1 MARKT
6 RREGS
11 ARPSATSSSRPEPAS
26 SYVTDS
32 RAPVSD
38 ETGPAAFAWAE
49 RMWSDYD
56 LDGPRV
62 RMGVVWFVLA
72 VGAAWLGP
80 WATAVVFGL
89 VAGAAGFQVA
99 AAWRRARVRPNQLAA
114 GVGAL
119 VIVLAAG
126 LGMALAALFG
136 LVLIAVAFGL
146 AATDPKRRVPLV
158 VSAAATVRS
167 GYFVGMAGACAVMIC
182 RLDTSALII
191 LIVLVSGYEIGDYL
205 VGTGASNPL
214 EGPIAGIIAVLVLT
228 FAVSVF
234 EFPPFETG
242 SARVFG
248 ALVAVLAP
256 LGRFVATVLP
266 PNGKARVPALRRI
279 DSYLLVL
286 PVWAWMLFNYLETF
300 S

>member
-1 MARKT
+1 MARF
-6 RREGS
+6 RRDAPERKDAG
-11 ARPSATSSSRPEPAS
+11 RPEATS
-26 SYVTDS
+26 SYVTDE
-32 RAPVSD
+32 RAPLHD

-62 RMGVVWFVLA
+62 RMGVVWFVVA
-72 VGAAWLGP
+72 VAAAWFSP
-80 WATAVVFGL
+80 WTTAVVFGL
-89 VAGAAGFQVA
+89 VAGAAGFQIS

-114 GVGAL
+114 GIGAL
-119 VIVLAAG
+119 AIVLAAG
-126 LGMALAALFG
+126 LGMAFAVIVGF
-136 LVLIAVAFGL
+136 VLIATAFVL
-146 AATDPKRRVPLV
+146 ASTDQKRRVPVV

-167 GYFVGMAGACAVMIC
+167 GYFVGLAGACAVMVS
-182 RLDTSALII
+182 RADASALIV
-191 LIVLVSGYEIGDYL
+191 LIVLVSGYEVGDYL

-234 EFPPFETG
+234 EIPPFETG

-256 LGRFVATVLP
+256 LGRFVATILP
-266 PNGKARVPALRRI
+266 PDARARVPALRRI

-286 PVWAWMLFNYLETF
+286 PVWAWMLVDYLETF

>member
-1 MARKT
+1 
-6 RREGS
+6 
-11 ARPSATSSSRPEPAS
+11 
-26 SYVTDS
+26 
-32 RAPVSD
+32 
-38 ETGPAAFAWAE
+38 
-49 RMWSDYD
+49 MWSDYD

-62 RMGVVWFVLA
+62 RMGIVWFVVA
-72 VGAAWLGP
+72 VAAAALGP
-80 WATAVVFGL
+80 WTTAMVFGL

-99 AAWRRARVRPNQLAA
+99 AAWRRARVRPNQPGA
-114 GVGAL
+114 GLGAL
-119 VIVLAAG
+119 VIVLASG
-126 LGMALAALFG
+126 LGLALAAIVG
-136 LVLIAVAFGL
+136 LALVGVAFAL
-146 AATDPKRRVPLV
+146 AATDPKRRVPVV

-167 GYFVGMAGACAVMIC
+167 GFFVGMAGACAVTIC
-182 RLDTSALII
+182 RENHSALII
-191 LIVLVSGYEIGDYL
+191 LIVLVSGYEVGDYL

-266 PNGKARVPALRRI
+266 PDGRARVPALRRI

-286 PVWAWMLFNYLETF
+286 PVWAWMLFDYLDTAI
-300 S
+300 